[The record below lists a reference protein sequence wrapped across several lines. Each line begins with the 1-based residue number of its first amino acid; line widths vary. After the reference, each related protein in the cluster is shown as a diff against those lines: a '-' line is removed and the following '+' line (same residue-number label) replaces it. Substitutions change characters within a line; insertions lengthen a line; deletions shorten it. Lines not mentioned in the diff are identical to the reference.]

1 MGPHPDDRALLHDE
15 ADALSVVLR
24 VLPGQALIRCPEER
38 VLEEPPP
45 GDAVLPDVL
54 VVLVV
59 LEADCGA
66 LEQALG
72 GHAHQL
78 RLWSKKSRTVI
89 LAKFG
94 NNQSIISR
102 MFCLLLSKKKT
113 TKQTIKE
120 GMAGFF
126 LQNFSNCPESE

>member
-1 MGPHPDDRALLHDE
+1 MGPHPYDRALLHDE
-15 ADALSVVLR
+15 PDALCVVLR
-24 VLPGQALIRCPEER
+24 VLPGEGLVAGPEER

-59 LEADCGA
+59 LEADGGA

-78 RLWSKKSRTVI
+78 RLWSKKSRTV
-89 LAKFG
+89 G
-94 NNQSIISR
+94 N
-102 MFCLLLSKKKT
+102 LEKKPKH
-113 TKQTIKE
+113 
-120 GMAGFF
+120 
-126 LQNFSNCPESE
+126 